1 MAGEV
6 TQIQL
11 PDGTVVWAHVA
22 GADQLGERRGA
33 YSDTGLSEQVA
44 ARVEGLHDL
53 VLGVTRSV
61 FGAVRQVARPD
72 EVSVSFG
79 IELAARPGKVVGLLA
94 EAEGKA
100 AINVT
105 LAWKR
110 SPEEDG
116 GAV

>member
-1 MAGEV
+1 M
-6 TQIQL
+6 
-11 PDGTVVWAHVA
+11 
-22 GADQLGERRGA
+22 GACRRRRPTRRAPGA

-116 GAV
+116 VRCEPRGLPAARRAHA